1 MNPLLGFEDEAIPL
15 TNRQKVVLL
24 RRHALHCKYEKAV
37 ELYADTDMSLSAIAE
52 ECNVPVGGWGITYGG
67 TGVNWCCV
75 GIRFRWM
82 ESNQMPLK

>member
-1 MNPLLGFEDEAIPL
+1 MNPLLGFEGEAVSL

-52 ECNVPVGGWGITYGG
+52 ECNVPVGGLGNYLRRYWREL
-67 TGVNWCCV
+67 VL
-75 GIRFRWM
+75 RR
-82 ESNQMPLK
+82 NQIGRAHV